1 MIEGEVA
8 NAILDK
14 RIEVSIGGEK
24 FKVSPPRNATIIKLS
39 EYASMLP
46 QFDENVFKSIIEKG
60 YKTASLFDIVAILV
74 CGQIRPLQV
83 FSVRSHIKYWRWR
96 RKLRRVRMRAKYD
109 ASPSDLENALTKIL
123 PHQQLGVFFSL
134 ITSLK
139 EANVLKPTR

>member
-1 MIEGEVA
+1 MIEREVA

-60 YKTASLFDIVAILV
+60 YKTASLFDIVALLV
-74 CGQIRPLQV
+74 SAQIRHV
-83 FSVRSHIKYWRWR
+83 
-96 RKLRRVRMRAKYD
+96 
-109 ASPSDLENALTKIL
+109 
-123 PHQQLGVFFSL
+123 
-134 ITSLK
+134 
-139 EANVLKPTR
+139 

>member
-8 NAILDK
+8 SAILDK
-14 RIEVSIGGEK
+14 RIEVSIGGEI
-24 FKVSPPRNATIIKLS
+24 FEVSSPRNATIIKLS

-46 QFDENVFKSIIEKG
+46 TYTESVFSSIMEKG
-60 YKTASLFDIVAILV
+60 KLSTAIFDIVAILV

-96 RKLRRVRMRAKYD
+96 RKFRRVRRKARYD
-109 ASPSDLENALTKIL
+109 ASPSDLENVLTKIL